1 MSAQSPPVV
10 APFTREQRLTGVENQ
25 INYKFNDQNCLWE
38 ALQAP
43 GSGVLSVGTRR
54 LTSEGNKR
62 LALKGDAAIRYAL
75 VGRWYATGRPRG
87 NFRILFLLFL
97 YDIV

>member
-1 MSAQSPPVV
+1 MSAQSPP
-10 APFTREQRLTGVENQ
+10 AIATFTREQRLTGVENQ

-43 GSGVLSVGTRR
+43 GSGVLFVGTRR

-62 LALKGDAAIRYAL
+62 FALKEDAAIKYGL
-75 VGRWYATGRPRG
+75 VERWYVIGCPRG
-87 NFRILFLLFL
+87 KFRILFL